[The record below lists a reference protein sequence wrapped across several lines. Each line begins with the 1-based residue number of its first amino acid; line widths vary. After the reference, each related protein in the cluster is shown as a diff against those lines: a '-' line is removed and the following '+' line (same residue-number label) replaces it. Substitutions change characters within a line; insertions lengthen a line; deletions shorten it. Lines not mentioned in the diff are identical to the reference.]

1 MQKTSKNYNNS
12 VGQFSPIAAQ
22 LLARESKWQAR
33 RRKVS
38 SSVAGRSLAREPLL
52 FRFLC
57 SRTGSVIQ
65 WFIFGKLQMRG
76 DCQIDADCID

>member
-57 SRTGSVIQ
+57 SRTGSMIGSSSGS
-65 WFIFGKLQMRG
+65 FKCAEIAKLM
-76 DCQIDADCID
+76 QIA